1 MNANETTASG
11 FEDAVFFLYDLR
23 YDAAWRRARRE
34 RRAWGAERTEIHTLD
49 NDHLVIEFWPG
60 AAQEV
65 LT

>member
-1 MNANETTASG
+1 MSESTL
-11 FEDAVFFLYDLR
+11 VLYDLR
-23 YDAAWRRARRE
+23 DIEAWERAGRE
-34 RRAWGAERTEIHTLD
+34 RQAWGTERTEIHTLD